1 MDKLKEK
8 LTKEEVIKKSK
19 ELLEKFE
26 TTDMTAEEI
35 NNLNLEI
42 KKNEEEII
50 KIKKDQERLNKKI
63 AIRRNNVEL
72 LKGKIALK
80 QLELNN
86 IQFNKIEVE
95 EPKTEE
101 NTNNN
106 EN

>member
-1 MDKLKEK
+1 MEEK
-8 LTKEEVIKKSK
+8 NKII
-19 ELLEKFE
+19 
-26 TTDMTAEEI
+26 EEI
-35 NNLNLEI
+35 NDLNLEI

-95 EPKTEE
+95 KPKTEE

-106 EN
+106 

>member
-1 MDKLKEK
+1 M
-8 LTKEEVIKKSK
+8 
-19 ELLEKFE
+19 
-26 TTDMTAEEI
+26 EI

-86 IQFNKIEVE
+86 IQFNKIEIE

-106 EN
+106 

>member
-1 MDKLKEK
+1 MEEK
-8 LTKEEVIKKSK
+8 NKII
-19 ELLEKFE
+19 
-26 TTDMTAEEI
+26 EEI

-106 EN
+106 EK

>member
-1 MDKLKEK
+1 MEEK
-8 LTKEEVIKKSK
+8 NKII
-19 ELLEKFE
+19 
-26 TTDMTAEEI
+26 EEI
-35 NNLNLEI
+35 NDLNLEI

-63 AIRRNNVEL
+63 AVRRNNVEL

>member
-1 MDKLKEK
+1 MEEK
-8 LTKEEVIKKSK
+8 NIII
-19 ELLEKFE
+19 
-26 TTDMTAEEI
+26 EEI

-42 KKNEEEII
+42 KKNEDEII

>member
-1 MDKLKEK
+1 MEEK
-8 LTKEEVIKKSK
+8 NIII
-19 ELLEKFE
+19 
-26 TTDMTAEEI
+26 EEI

-101 NTNNN
+101 NSSKI
-106 EN
+106 

>member
-1 MDKLKEK
+1 MEEK
-8 LTKEEVIKKSK
+8 NKII
-19 ELLEKFE
+19 
-26 TTDMTAEEI
+26 EEI
-35 NNLNLEI
+35 NDLNLEI

-101 NTNNN
+101 NINNN

>member
-1 MDKLKEK
+1 MEEK
-8 LTKEEVIKKSK
+8 NIII
-19 ELLEKFE
+19 
-26 TTDMTAEEI
+26 EEI

-42 KKNEEEII
+42 KNNEEEII

>member
-1 MDKLKEK
+1 MEEK
-8 LTKEEVIKKSK
+8 NIII
-19 ELLEKFE
+19 
-26 TTDMTAEEI
+26 EEI

-50 KIKKDQERLNKKI
+50 KIKKEQERLNKKI

-86 IQFNKIEVE
+86 IQFNKIEIE

-106 EN
+106 

>member
-1 MDKLKEK
+1 MEEK
-8 LTKEEVIKKSK
+8 NKII
-19 ELLEKFE
+19 
-26 TTDMTAEEI
+26 EEI
-35 NNLNLEI
+35 NDLNLEI

-101 NTNNN
+101 NSSKI
-106 EN
+106 

>member
-1 MDKLKEK
+1 MEEK
-8 LTKEEVIKKSK
+8 NKII
-19 ELLEKFE
+19 
-26 TTDMTAEEI
+26 EEI
-35 NNLNLEI
+35 NDLNLEI

-86 IQFNKIEVE
+86 IQFNKIEIE
-95 EPKTEE
+95 KPKTEE

>member
-1 MDKLKEK
+1 MEEK
-8 LTKEEVIKKSK
+8 NKII
-19 ELLEKFE
+19 
-26 TTDMTAEEI
+26 EEI
-35 NNLNLEI
+35 NDLDLEI

-86 IQFNKIEVE
+86 IQFNKIEIE

-106 EN
+106 

>member
-1 MDKLKEK
+1 MEEK
-8 LTKEEVIKKSK
+8 NIII
-19 ELLEKFE
+19 
-26 TTDMTAEEI
+26 EEI

-86 IQFNKIEVE
+86 IQFNKIEIE

-106 EN
+106 

>member
-1 MDKLKEK
+1 MEEK
-8 LTKEEVIKKSK
+8 NKII
-19 ELLEKFE
+19 
-26 TTDMTAEEI
+26 EEI
-35 NNLNLEI
+35 NDLNLEI

-106 EN
+106 

>member
-1 MDKLKEK
+1 MEEK
-8 LTKEEVIKKSK
+8 NIII
-19 ELLEKFE
+19 
-26 TTDMTAEEI
+26 EEI

-95 EPKTEE
+95 KPKTEE

>member
-1 MDKLKEK
+1 MEEK
-8 LTKEEVIKKSK
+8 NKII
-19 ELLEKFE
+19 
-26 TTDMTAEEI
+26 EEI

-86 IQFNKIEVE
+86 IKFNKIEVE

>member
-1 MDKLKEK
+1 MEEK
-8 LTKEEVIKKSK
+8 NKII
-19 ELLEKFE
+19 
-26 TTDMTAEEI
+26 EEI

-95 EPKTEE
+95 KPKTEE

>member
-1 MDKLKEK
+1 MEEK
-8 LTKEEVIKKSK
+8 NIII
-19 ELLEKFE
+19 
-26 TTDMTAEEI
+26 EEI

-86 IQFNKIEVE
+86 IQFNKIEIE
-95 EPKTEE
+95 KPKTEE

>member
-1 MDKLKEK
+1 MEEK
-8 LTKEEVIKKSK
+8 NIII
-19 ELLEKFE
+19 
-26 TTDMTAEEI
+26 EEI
-35 NNLNLEI
+35 NSLNLEI
-42 KKNEEEII
+42 KKNEDEIA
-50 KIKKDQERLNKKI
+50 KFKKDLERVNKKI
-63 AIRRNNVEL
+63 AVRRNSIEL

-101 NTNNN
+101 NINNN

>member
-1 MDKLKEK
+1 MAGMEEK
-8 LTKEEVIKKSK
+8 NIII
-19 ELLEKFE
+19 
-26 TTDMTAEEI
+26 EEI

-86 IQFNKIEVE
+86 IQFNKIEIE

-106 EN
+106 

>member
-1 MDKLKEK
+1 M
-8 LTKEEVIKKSK
+8 
-19 ELLEKFE
+19 
-26 TTDMTAEEI
+26 
-35 NNLNLEI
+35 
-42 KKNEEEII
+42 

-95 EPKTEE
+95 KPKTEE

>member
-1 MDKLKEK
+1 MEEK
-8 LTKEEVIKKSK
+8 NIII
-19 ELLEKFE
+19 EK
-26 TTDMTAEEI
+26 I
-35 NNLNLEI
+35 NSLNLEI
-42 KKNEEEII
+42 KKNEDEIA
-50 KIKKDQERLNKKI
+50 KFKKDLERVNKKI
-63 AIRRNNVEL
+63 AVRRNSIEL

-101 NTNNN
+101 NINNN

>member
-1 MDKLKEK
+1 MQEK
-8 LTKEEVIKKSK
+8 NIII
-19 ELLEKFE
+19 
-26 TTDMTAEEI
+26 EEI

-95 EPKTEE
+95 KPKTEE

-106 EN
+106 

>member
-1 MDKLKEK
+1 MEEK
-8 LTKEEVIKKSK
+8 NIII
-19 ELLEKFE
+19 
-26 TTDMTAEEI
+26 EEI

-86 IQFNKIEVE
+86 IQFNKIEIE

>member
-1 MDKLKEK
+1 MEEK
-8 LTKEEVIKKSK
+8 NKI
-19 ELLEKFE
+19 
-26 TTDMTAEEI
+26 I
-35 NNLNLEI
+35 
-42 KKNEEEII
+42 EEII

>member
-1 MDKLKEK
+1 MEEK
-8 LTKEEVIKKSK
+8 NKII
-19 ELLEKFE
+19 
-26 TTDMTAEEI
+26 EEI

-95 EPKTEE
+95 EPKTEK

>member
-1 MDKLKEK
+1 MGMEEK
-8 LTKEEVIKKSK
+8 NIII
-19 ELLEKFE
+19 
-26 TTDMTAEEI
+26 EEI

-86 IQFNKIEVE
+86 IQFNKIEIE

-106 EN
+106 

>member
-1 MDKLKEK
+1 MEEK
-8 LTKEEVIKKSK
+8 NKII
-19 ELLEKFE
+19 
-26 TTDMTAEEI
+26 EEI
-35 NNLNLEI
+35 NDLNLEI

-86 IQFNKIEVE
+86 IQFNKIEIE
-95 EPKTEE
+95 KPKTEE

-106 EN
+106 

>member
-1 MDKLKEK
+1 MEK
-8 LTKEEVIKKSK
+8 NIII
-19 ELLEKFE
+19 
-26 TTDMTAEEI
+26 EEI
-35 NNLNLEI
+35 NSLNLEI
-42 KKNEEEII
+42 KKNEDEIA
-50 KIKKDQERLNKKI
+50 KFKKDLERVNKKI
-63 AIRRNNVEL
+63 AVRRNSIEL

-101 NTNNN
+101 NINNN

>member
-1 MDKLKEK
+1 MEEK
-8 LTKEEVIKKSK
+8 NIII
-19 ELLEKFE
+19 
-26 TTDMTAEEI
+26 EEI

-42 KKNEEEII
+42 KKNEEEKI

-106 EN
+106 

>member
-1 MDKLKEK
+1 MEEK
-8 LTKEEVIKKSK
+8 NIII
-19 ELLEKFE
+19 
-26 TTDMTAEEI
+26 EEI

-95 EPKTEE
+95 KPKTEE

-106 EN
+106 

>member
-1 MDKLKEK
+1 MEEK
-8 LTKEEVIKKSK
+8 NKII
-19 ELLEKFE
+19 
-26 TTDMTAEEI
+26 EEI
-35 NNLNLEI
+35 NDLNLEI
-42 KKNEEEII
+42 K
-50 KIKKDQERLNKKI
+50 KKDQERLNKKI

-86 IQFNKIEVE
+86 IQFNKIEIE

-106 EN
+106 

>member
-1 MDKLKEK
+1 MEEK
-8 LTKEEVIKKSK
+8 NKII
-19 ELLEKFE
+19 
-26 TTDMTAEEI
+26 EEI
-35 NNLNLEI
+35 NDLNLEI

-80 QLELNN
+80 QLELNS

-106 EN
+106 

>member
-1 MDKLKEK
+1 MEEK
-8 LTKEEVIKKSK
+8 NKII
-19 ELLEKFE
+19 
-26 TTDMTAEEI
+26 EEI
-35 NNLNLEI
+35 NDLNLEI

-63 AIRRNNVEL
+63 AMRRNNVEL

>member
-1 MDKLKEK
+1 MEGKN
-8 LTKEEVIKKSK
+8 III
-19 ELLEKFE
+19 
-26 TTDMTAEEI
+26 EEI

-86 IQFNKIEVE
+86 IQFNKIEIE

-106 EN
+106 

>member
-1 MDKLKEK
+1 MEEK
-8 LTKEEVIKKSK
+8 NIII
-19 ELLEKFE
+19 
-26 TTDMTAEEI
+26 EEI

-95 EPKTEE
+95 KPKTEE
-101 NTNNN
+101 NANNN
-106 EN
+106 